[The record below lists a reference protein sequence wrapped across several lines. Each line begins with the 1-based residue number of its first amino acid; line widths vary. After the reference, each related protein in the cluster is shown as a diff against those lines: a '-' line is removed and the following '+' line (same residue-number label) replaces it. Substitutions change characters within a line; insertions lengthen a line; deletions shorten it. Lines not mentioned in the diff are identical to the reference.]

1 MFNAVSLQAGQNF
14 FSLPTVIGNM
24 KKLGEHLQAGTI
36 KRCALNA
43 HLSKL
48 ADPKAPDWS
57 ATKAAVRDCKLL
69 CTWYTLCSAEI
80 TDMLL
85 SANTLLNDSDDASEE
100 PYRSMEKYRLQLVAY
115 GMSLKVNLTSLE
127 THIAGMEVMIYNDG
141 MKTFYF
147 RLHSTLI

>member
-1 MFNAVSLQAGQNF
+1 MLQ
-14 FSLPTVIGNM
+14 L
-24 KKLGEHLQAGTI
+24 
-36 KRCALNA
+36 
-43 HLSKL
+43 
-48 ADPKAPDWS
+48 
-57 ATKAAVRDCKLL
+57 
-69 CTWYTLCSAEI
+69 
-80 TDMLL
+80 
-85 SANTLLNDSDDASEE
+85 ANTLLNDSDDASEE